1 MPIPSKKDGED
12 KNAFMSRC
20 MGDSTMKKEYS
31 DHDQRT
37 AICMS
42 KATEDLDYLEAS
54 DFTHYYSAFGF
65 TEEITEDNFHVPA
78 EADYEDWDDGDVLEW
93 DWAADRPG
101 LWENIRR
108 KKEREGK
115 NYKPAKTEKE
125 GRPTQEQLKRA
136 QSATDVFDNPG
147 EAAKRAKELGLTG
160 VHKHGDKQFMPGK
173 THEEYMAA
181 IKKSKA
187 EEAASYADHAEADEP
202 GPKDPRRTPAPKKDQ
217 KRGSKKNKPD
227 SAKDKSGKITFSKEV
242 TAQLAAKVKEHNA
255 KGKGSKAT
263 LGMLKAVYRRG
274 AGAFSTSHAPK
285 MSRHGWAIARV
296 NAFLKLLRTGRP
308 SNPKYTTDNDLLPK
322 GHPKKKSSA
331 QFKYQDPKTGQIYEF
346 ERKGVYK
353 KGETFLVYKGMAE
366 VEYTESAEYQ
376 GRKVKLGKPFRTPGR
391 PKKSAVYVKND
402 KGKVVIV
409 RFADPNMKIKKSDPG
424 RRKNFR
430 ARHNCDNP
438 GPRWKARY
446 WSCRAW

>member
-1 MPIPSKKDGED
+1 MPTPKRKDGED
-12 KNAFMSRC
+12 RNKFMSRC
-20 MGDSTMKKEYS
+20 VSDSNMSKEYP
-31 DHDQRT
+31 DNKQRV
-37 AICMS
+37 AVCIS
-42 KATEDLDYLEAS
+42 KATEDLNYIEAA
-54 DFTHYYSAFGF
+54 DFHLYYNEFGY
-65 TEEITEDNFHVPA
+65 TEEIDEDNFYVPTEA
-78 EADYEDWDDGDVLEW
+78 EYEDWDDGEVLEW

-108 KKEREGK
+108 KKQKQGK
-115 NYKPAKTEKE
+115 NYKPAKTVKE
-125 GRPTQEQLKRA
+125 GRPTQEQLKKA
-136 QSATDVFDNPG
+136 QS
-147 EAAKRAKELGLTG
+147 
-160 VHKHGDKQFMPGK
+160 
-173 THEEYMAA
+173 EEHLA
-181 IKKSKA
+181 
-187 EEAASYADHAEADEP
+187 YADHAEADEP

-217 KRGSKKNKPD
+217 KKGSKKNKPD

-296 NAFLKLLRTGRP
+296 NAFLKLLRTGSP

-322 GHPKKKSSA
+322 GHKRSSKGEA
-331 QFKYQDPKTGQIYEF
+331 IAAFEYEDPKTGQVYKY
-346 ERKGVYK
+346 ERKGIYK
-353 KGETFLVYKGMAE
+353 KDGRFLKYKGKAE
-366 VEYTESAEYQ
+366 LDYTESAEYQ
-376 GRKVKLGKPFRTPGR
+376 GRKVKLGKPFRTPGG
-391 PKKSAVYVKND
+391 PKKSSVYVKND
-402 KGKVVIV
+402 KGNVVKVN
-409 RFADPNMKIKKSDPG
+409 FGDPNMKIKKNIPG

>member
-1 MPIPSKKDGED
+1 MDYIEAADFHL
-12 KNAFMSRC
+12 NVN
-20 MGDSTMKKEYS
+20 EYG
-31 DHDQRT
+31 
-37 AICMS
+37 
-42 KATEDLDYLEAS
+42 Y
-54 DFTHYYSAFGF
+54 
-65 TEEITEDNFHVPA
+65 TEEIDENNFYVPA
-78 EADYEDWDDGDVLEW
+78 EADYEDWDDGEVVEW

-115 NYKPAKTEKE
+115 NYKPAKTVKE
-125 GRPTQEQLKRA
+125 GRPTQDQLKRA
-136 QSATDVFDNPG
+136 QS
-147 EAAKRAKELGLTG
+147 
-160 VHKHGDKQFMPGK
+160 
-173 THEEYMAA
+173 EEHLA
-181 IKKSKA
+181 
-187 EEAASYADHAEADEP
+187 YADHAEADEP

-217 KRGSKKNKPD
+217 KKGSKKNKPD

-263 LGMLKAVYRRG
+263 LAMLKAVYRRG

-296 NAFLKLLRTGRP
+296 NAFLKLLRSGRP
-308 SNPKYTTDNDLLPK
+308 SNPKYTTDNDLLPS
-322 GHPKKKSSA
+322 GHPRKS
-331 QFKYQDPKTGQIYEF
+331 K
-346 ERKGVYK
+346 
-353 KGETFLVYKGMAE
+353 AE
-366 VEYTESAEYQ
+366 YAESAEYQ
-376 GRKVKLGKPFRTPGR
+376 GRKVKLGKPFRTPGG

-402 KGKVVIV
+402 KGNVVKVN
-409 RFADPNMKIKKSDPG
+409 FGDPNMKIKKNIPG

-430 ARHNCDNP
+430 ARHNCSNP